1 METSASYV
9 DRIENA
15 DAYPIDCGVNLWSSP
30 ADGALRG
37 GDWCEAFPLS
47 DESVA
52 LTIGDVCGHG
62 EPAADTMETMRTG
75 VFRAIQENRTPS
87 QVLSAANTIA
97 YANGRG
103 LIVTAISAILDRR
116 RRTLTFANAGH
127 PPPLVMTRDGHA
139 FVSNVVGDL
148 PLGIF
153 AGHRS
158 ADFAIAIP
166 DDALIVFYTDGITEH
181 DRDIFKGEEELVEAC
196 RSAYDLPIEDAAR
209 TIARKILRK
218 ERGRDDAAVLAVR
231 AVTTPGSKRLWIG
244 ACGPGGYRFNTPQ
257 RIGTW
262 LDGGGDAG

>member
-1 METSASYV
+1 METSATDV
-9 DRIENA
+9 ERAENA

-37 GDWCEAFPLS
+37 GDWCEAFPLTN
-47 DESVA
+47 ESVA

-62 EPAADTMETMRTG
+62 EAAADLMEAMRTG
-75 VFRAIQENRTPS
+75 VFRAIHEYRTPS

-103 LIVTAISAILDRR
+103 VIVTAISAILDRR

-127 PPPLVMTRDGHA
+127 PPPLVMTRNAHA
-139 FVSNVVGDL
+139 FVADVVGDL

-153 AGHRS
+153 GRHRS
-158 ADFAIAIP
+158 ADYAIAIP

-181 DRDIFKGEEELVEAC
+181 DRDIFKGEEELIEAC
-196 RSAYDLPIEDAAR
+196 RLAYDLPIEDAAR
-209 TIARKILRK
+209 SIARKILRK
-218 ERGRDDAAVLAVR
+218 ERGQDDAAVLAVR
-231 AVTTPGSKRLWIG
+231 AVTTVGSKRLWIG
-244 ACGPGGYRFNTPQ
+244 ACGPGGYRFDTPQ

-262 LDGGGDAG
+262 MDGPGDAG